1 MHEPRETAH
10 VLGHMAR
17 RCVSA
22 WIMWFSI
29 ACAACA
35 PIASLGAPDPVLP
48 TLPTLGTVGDVPR
61 GPDTLTIRVLR
72 NGALSCEGAPVDLE
86 ELERR
91 LREKVAALP
100 WTKVHWLEWSELR
113 VLIEADR
120 DLPIGALGVLLDI
133 LCRPELA
140 VPQVFYSVRSEA
152 DAEIGALALFL
163 PYDIG
168 GSSRDPR
175 HVPFVVQVG
184 QEERGSDPAAL
195 QPRAEAFL
203 REQRPQFDP
212 VVECQADADVP
223 VGFALRVVDA
233 LLRAGIGQVALNYPR
248 GLRPQAGSELGSASL
263 VSLVEAI
270 GPVRRAPGIRWRDEL
285 LGEAATPLDAM
296 PRVRGRFAG
305 VTQPFRVMRLEPP
318 PDPPAQRPI
327 RQGVDSRPG
336 GSEDR

>member
-1 MHEPRETAH
+1 MAPRWAST
-10 VLGHMAR
+10 
-17 RCVSA
+17 
-22 WIMWFSI
+22 WIVWFSI

-35 PIASLGAPDPVLP
+35 PIAILRAPDPVLP
-48 TLPTLGTVGDVPR
+48 TLPTLGTVGDVPQ

-72 NGALSCEGAPVDLE
+72 NGEVSCEGAAAELE
-86 ELERR
+86 ELELR

-100 WTKVHWLEWSELR
+100 RTEVDGLQWSELR

-120 DLPIGALGVLLDI
+120 DLPMGALGVLLDI
-133 LCRPELA
+133 LCRPQLA

-223 VGFALRVVDA
+223 VGFALRVVDC
-233 LLRAGIGQVALNYPR
+233 LLRAGVGKVALDYPR
-248 GLRPQAGSELGSASL
+248 ALRPRVGQELGSASL
-263 VSLVEAI
+263 VAIVEAI
-270 GPVRRAPGIRWRDEL
+270 GPVRCAPGIRWQDEL
-285 LGEAATPLDAM
+285 LGEAAIPLDAK